1 VVRTPSDRRI
11 LFLIALVVAAGAL
24 TGCTGARVPG
34 VVIHVELER
43 TENPPPEGHDSWD
56 GVTPSLATGPHYR
69 WAPTGWV
76 VVQRDDGKGTVL
88 AFSELDIVSYRSRVL
103 VAENARGE
111 WRVLD
116 VTKP

>member
-1 VVRTPSDRRI
+1 
-11 LFLIALVVAAGAL
+11 
-24 TGCTGARVPG
+24 
-34 VVIHVELER
+34 
-43 TENPPPEGHDSWD
+43 
-56 GVTPSLATGPHYR
+56 
-69 WAPTGWV
+69 
-76 VVQRDDGKGTVL
+76 VQRDDGKGTVL